1 MSFYHFRALF
11 RDETTPCTIT
21 DSSNYY
27 LTSEQSL
34 ATLAGAYTASVAF
47 GNQSTPSQAAGAWKS
62 VSGSAI
68 PEPTS
73 GLLMLVGLAGLALR
87 RRRA

>member
-11 RDETTPCTIT
+11 RDGTTPCTIT

-27 LTSEQSL
+27 MTSEQSL

-47 GNQSTPSQAAGAWKS
+47 GNQSTPSQAAGAWS
-62 VSGSAI
+62 AVSDV
-68 PEPTS
+68 PVPTS

-87 RRRA
+87 HRRA